1 MERTSGRT
9 GESYANHMQ
18 PVIKHHHLQAATS
31 HHQIQ
36 ADISRCL
43 RPAHRRLSSGVPFGN
58 VVTPEQDR
66 RAHSKVGTPDAGTG
80 RLALSRLSAA
90 VISGP
95 TRFPGGHV
103 HPPKPESHL
112 GRATLQRAPRLD
124 RPGTS
129 TQESH
134 DVSEE
139 PRQRPGLSCNLMGT
153 GELYPERWQDAP
165 VVQHDVR
172 RDGANVHLLL
182 ERWRKGGHVADCF
195 PPGLRTALG
204 ELRRLRALWAIRYA
218 GETEYAE
225 AFGVWLEES
234 IRAEYAPPRRV
245 ARHFGLHWLRSQ
257 PRPRSKG
264 EGMRKPEEAELPETT
279 PALSGGATAQDLK
292 RFRLALADAIDHS
305 TLRAVARS
313 VGMSPSGLT
322 KFLDGTKPYGPT
334 VERLREWYFRQAGM
348 HQTPP
353 EEIVGVLRRLVV
365 TLPEPDCG
373 VVNLLAAVDTSY
385 QEAGMYTPEW
395 VKAVR
400 GLVMR

>member
-1 MERTSGRT
+1 
-9 GESYANHMQ
+9 
-18 PVIKHHHLQAATS
+18 
-31 HHQIQ
+31 
-36 ADISRCL
+36 
-43 RPAHRRLSSGVPFGN
+43 
-58 VVTPEQDR
+58 
-66 RAHSKVGTPDAGTG
+66 
-80 RLALSRLSAA
+80 
-90 VISGP
+90 
-95 TRFPGGHV
+95 
-103 HPPKPESHL
+103 
-112 GRATLQRAPRLD
+112 
-124 RPGTS
+124 
-129 TQESH
+129 
-134 DVSEE
+134 
-139 PRQRPGLSCNLMGT
+139 
-153 GELYPERWQDAP
+153 
-165 VVQHDVR
+165 
-172 RDGANVHLLL
+172 
-182 ERWRKGGHVADCF
+182 
-195 PPGLRTALG
+195 
-204 ELRRLRALWAIRYA
+204 
-218 GETEYAE
+218 
-225 AFGVWLEES
+225 
-234 IRAEYAPPRRV
+234 
-245 ARHFGLHWLRSQ
+245 
-257 PRPRSKG
+257 
-264 EGMRKPEEAELPETT
+264 MRKPEEAELPETT